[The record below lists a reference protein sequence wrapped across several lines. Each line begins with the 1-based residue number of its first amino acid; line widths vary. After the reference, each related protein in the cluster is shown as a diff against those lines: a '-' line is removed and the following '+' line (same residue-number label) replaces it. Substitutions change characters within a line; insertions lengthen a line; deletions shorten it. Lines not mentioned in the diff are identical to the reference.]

1 MNHMDG
7 YLTTLQILALLVGGM
22 CYALLGSIKVPLAKR
37 LDIGEDKV
45 GGLIS
50 AFGFTMIP
58 MAFAAGFLTDSV
70 GREIVLAAACGILIA
85 SVLVLANVNSYI
97 VAVISVLLLGT
108 GWSALVNVLNT
119 LQGPAFL
126 PFFGEDAPLS
136 RAMNMG
142 DFIFG
147 IGAFVMPIATAFMLV
162 RVGLRK
168 TFSSFSL
175 LIVVTLGF
183 VFLVNWEPLTPVKVA
198 AEDASFEKL
207 VSDTTVLLCC
217 LAFFFHVPMETC
229 IGVWATT
236 LMKDQGVPDG
246 RASSLL
252 SVFWMAFTLSRLVA
266 ALTIVAGT
274 DHVILIVLS
283 GVCVGLTLGLAASK
297 SIQMTSGLIILS
309 GAIMGPI
316 FPILIS
322 LLISHVQSDLS
333 EQLVG
338 RAIGLFFCIGGIGW
352 AVVPL
357 LVGKI
362 AQKTSVQKAFFVV
375 AGAAAGLT
383 VVTVVLNFV

>member
-1 MNHMDG
+1 MDG
-7 YLTTLQILALLVGGM
+7 YLTTLQIFGLLVGGM
-22 CYALLGSIKVPLAKR
+22 CYALLGSIKVPLAKQ
-37 LDIGEDKV
+37 LDIEEGKV

-58 MAFAAGFLTDSV
+58 MAFAAGFLADAI
-70 GREIVLAAACGILIA
+70 GREVVLAAACGILIA
-85 SVLVLANVNSYI
+85 SVLVLANVNSYF

-108 GWSALVNVLNT
+108 GWSALVNVLNA

-126 PFFGEDAPLS
+126 PFFGAGAPLS
-136 RAMNMG
+136 TAMNMG

-147 IGAFVMPIATAFMLV
+147 IGAFVMPIATVFMLV

-198 AEDASFEKL
+198 AEDASFGRL

-217 LAFFFHVPMETC
+217 IAFFFHVPMEAC

-236 LMKDQGVPDG
+236 LMKDQGVSDG

-274 DHVILIVLS
+274 DHVVLIVLS

-297 SIQMTSGLIILS
+297 SKQGTSGCIILS
-309 GAIMGPI
+309 GAVMGPI
-316 FPILIS
+316 FPILIA
-322 LLISHVQSDLS
+322 LLVSHVQNDLN

-357 LVGKI
+357 MVGKI

-375 AGAAAGLT
+375 AGAAACLT
-383 VVTVVLNFV
+383 VVAVLLNFV

>member
-1 MNHMDG
+1 MDG
-7 YLTTLQILALLVGGM
+7 YLTTLQTLGLLVGGM

-37 LDIGEDKV
+37 LDIEEGKV

-58 MAFAAGFLTDSV
+58 MAFAAGFLADAV
-70 GREIVLAAACGILIA
+70 GREVVLAAACGILIA

-108 GWSALVNVLNT
+108 GWSALVNVLNA
-119 LQGPAFL
+119 LKGPAFL
-126 PFFGEDAPLS
+126 PFFGEGAPLS
-136 RAMNMG
+136 TAMNMG

-147 IGAFVMPIATAFMLV
+147 IGAFAMPIATAMMLA

-168 TFSSFSL
+168 TFSIFSVL
-175 LIVVTLGF
+175 LVVTLGF

-198 AEDASFEKL
+198 AQDASFGRL

-217 LAFFFHVPMETC
+217 LAFFFHVPMEAC
-229 IGVWATT
+229 VGVWATT
-236 LMKDQGVPDG
+236 LMKDQGVSEG

-252 SVFWMAFTLSRLVA
+252 SVFWMVFTLSRLVA
-266 ALTIVAGT
+266 ALTMVAGT
-274 DHVILIVLS
+274 DHVILMVLS
-283 GVCVGLTLGLAASK
+283 GACVGLTIGLAASK
-297 SIQMTSGLIILS
+297 SKEMTSGFIVLA
-309 GAIMGPI
+309 GAVMGPI
-316 FPILIS
+316 FPILIA
-322 LLISHVQSDLS
+322 LLITHVQSDLS

-352 AVVPL
+352 AVIPL

-362 AQKTSVQKAFFVV
+362 AQKTSVQKSFFVV
-375 AGAAAGLT
+375 AGAAACLT
-383 VVTVVLNFV
+383 AVAVVLNFV

>member
-1 MNHMDG
+1 MDG
-7 YLTTLQILALLVGGM
+7 YLTTLQIFGLLVGGM
-22 CYALLGSIKVPLAKR
+22 CYALLGSIKVPLAKQ
-37 LDIGEDKV
+37 LDIEEGKV

-58 MAFAAGFLTDSV
+58 MAFAAGFLADAI
-70 GREIVLAAACGILIA
+70 GREVVLAAACGILIA
-85 SVLVLANVNSYI
+85 SVLVLANVNSYF

-108 GWSALVNVLNT
+108 GWSALVNVLNA

-126 PFFGEDAPLS
+126 PFFGAGAPLS
-136 RAMNMG
+136 TAMNMG

-147 IGAFVMPIATAFMLV
+147 VGAFAMPIATAIMLA

-168 TFSSFSL
+168 TFSSFSV
-175 LIVVTLGF
+175 LIVVTLGL

-198 AEDASFEKL
+198 AEDASFGRL

-217 LAFFFHVPMETC
+217 IAFFFHVPMEAC
-229 IGVWATT
+229 VSVWATT
-236 LMKDQGVPDG
+236 LMKDQGVSDG
-246 RASSLL
+246 RSSSLL

-266 ALTIVAGT
+266 ALTMVAGT
-274 DHVILIVLS
+274 DHVILMVLS
-283 GVCVGLTLGLAASK
+283 GACVGLTLGLAASK
-297 SIQMTSGLIILS
+297 SKEMTSGFIILA
-309 GAIMGPI
+309 GAVMGPI
-316 FPILIS
+316 FPILS
-322 LLISHVQSDLS
+322 ALLITHVQSDLS

-375 AGAAAGLT
+375 TGAAACLT
-383 VVTVVLNFV
+383 VVAVLLNFV

>member
-1 MNHMDG
+1 MDG
-7 YLTTLQILALLVGGM
+7 YLTTLQTLGLLVGGM
-22 CYALLGSIKVPLAKR
+22 CYALLGSIKVPLAKQ
-37 LDIGEDKV
+37 LDIEEGKV

-58 MAFAAGFLTDSV
+58 MAFAAGFLADAI
-70 GREIVLAAACGILIA
+70 GREVVLAAACGILIA
-85 SVLVLANVNSYI
+85 SVLVLANVNSYF

-108 GWSALVNVLNT
+108 GWSALVNVLNA

-126 PFFGEDAPLS
+126 PFFGAGAPLS
-136 RAMNMG
+136 TAMNMG

-147 IGAFVMPIATAFMLV
+147 IGAFAMPIATAMMLA

-168 TFSSFSL
+168 TFSSFSV

-198 AEDASFEKL
+198 AQDASFGRL

-217 LAFFFHVPMETC
+217 LAFFFHVPMEAC
-229 IGVWATT
+229 VGVWATT
-236 LMKDQGVPDG
+236 LMKDQGVSDG
-246 RASSLL
+246 RSSSLL

-266 ALTIVAGT
+266 ALTMVAGT
-274 DHVILIVLS
+274 DHVILMVLS
-283 GVCVGLTLGLAASK
+283 GACAGLTLGLAASK
-297 SIQMTSGLIILS
+297 SKEMTSGFIILA
-309 GAIMGPI
+309 GAVMGPI
-316 FPILIS
+316 FPILIA
-322 LLISHVQSDLS
+322 LLITHVQSDLS

-375 AGAAAGLT
+375 AGAAACLT
-383 VVTVVLNFV
+383 AVAVVLNFV

>member
-1 MNHMDG
+1 MDG
-7 YLTTLQILALLVGGM
+7 YLTTLQTLGLLVGGM

-37 LDIGEDKV
+37 LDIEEGKV

-58 MAFAAGFLTDSV
+58 MAFAAGFLADAIGSEV
-70 GREIVLAAACGILIA
+70 VLAAACGILIA

-108 GWSALVNVLNT
+108 GWSALVNVLNA

-126 PFFGEDAPLS
+126 PFLDEGAPLS
-136 RAMNMG
+136 TAMNMG

-147 IGAFVMPIATAFMLV
+147 IGAFAMPIATAMMLA

-168 TFSSFSL
+168 TFSIFSV

-198 AEDASFEKL
+198 AQDASFGRL

-217 LAFFFHVPMETC
+217 LAFFFHVPMEAC
-229 IGVWATT
+229 VGVWATT
-236 LMKDQGVPDG
+236 LMKDQGVSDG
-246 RASSLL
+246 RSSSLL

-266 ALTIVAGT
+266 ALTMVAGT
-274 DHVILIVLS
+274 DHVILMVLS
-283 GVCVGLTLGLAASK
+283 GACAGLTLGLAASK
-297 SIQMTSGLIILS
+297 SKEMTSGFIILA
-309 GAIMGPI
+309 GAVMGPI
-316 FPILIS
+316 FPILIA
-322 LLISHVQSDLS
+322 LLITHVQSDLS

-375 AGAAAGLT
+375 AGAAACLT
-383 VVTVVLNFV
+383 AVAVVLNFV

>member
-1 MNHMDG
+1 MDA
-7 YLTTLQILALLVGGM
+7 YLTTLQTLGLLVGGM

-37 LDIGEDKV
+37 LDIEEGKV

-58 MAFAAGFLTDSV
+58 MAFAAGFLADAI
-70 GREIVLAAACGILIA
+70 GREVVLAAACGILIA

-108 GWSALVNVLNT
+108 GWSALVNVLNA

-126 PFFGEDAPLS
+126 PFFDEGAPLS
-136 RAMNMG
+136 TAMNMG

-147 IGAFVMPIATAFMLV
+147 IGAFAMPIATAIMLA

-168 TFSSFSL
+168 TFLSFSV

-183 VFLVNWEPLTPVKVA
+183 VFLVHWEPLTPVKVA
-198 AEDASFEKL
+198 TEDASFGRL

-217 LAFFFHVPMETC
+217 LAFFFHVPMEAC

-236 LMKDQGVPDG
+236 LMKDQGVSDG

-274 DHVILIVLS
+274 DHVILMVLS
-283 GVCVGLTLGLAASK
+283 GVCVGLTFTLAASK
-297 SIQMTSGLIILS
+297 SKEMTSGLIILS
-309 GAIMGPI
+309 GAVMGPI
-316 FPILIS
+316 FPILIA
-322 LLISHVQSDLS
+322 LLITHVQSDLS

-375 AGAAAGLT
+375 AGAAACLT
-383 VVTVVLNFV
+383 VVAVVLNFV